1 MLHAIADVATRWNS
15 SFYAW
20 VRLIKLKGYIQAL
33 LAVLINSLEV
43 DAKKDGK
50 ALEKIMLTSN
60 EWDLLQELISILG
73 PFEEATQYLGGEK
86 YVTHSIMHPII
97 KEIKRLLLLSLT
109 SPSPTSPTSPTSPIP
124 PTPPIPTLST
134 SPTSNLNEILLEIQN
149 ADDVFVMIEEVE
161 IQETSTS
168 KKDDQ
173 RKNKIDL
180 DKPLETENKLDEVK
194 QNLYHAMGFYWQFL
208 PEDYLLSTIL
218 DPRIKCMNEEDENE
232 AEEILRKKYD
242 EYKENYLPTPIESR
256 STSPIPTEITIYQ
269 PKLFNIFKQNQ
280 LQQASDEV
288 TEYLKEDKIT
298 FNLNPFEWW
307 LSKKSKYPILT
318 KIARIYLAAPATS
331 TPSERLFSDAGNLL
345 SEKRT
350 RMDSEL
356 FKRIMFLKRNASKV
370 NSIYN

>member
-173 RKNKIDL
+173 RKNKIDQRKSTHRW
-180 DKPLETENKLDEVK
+180 DNCI
-194 QNLYHAMGFYWQFL
+194 
-208 PEDYLLSTIL
+208 YLI
-218 DPRIKCMNEEDENE
+218 N
-232 AEEILRKKYD
+232 RKK
-242 EYKENYLPTPIESR
+242 IF
-256 STSPIPTEITIYQ
+256 YQ
-269 PKLFNIFKQNQ
+269 
-280 LQQASDEV
+280 
-288 TEYLKEDKIT
+288 
-298 FNLNPFEWW
+298 
-307 LSKKSKYPILT
+307 
-318 KIARIYLAAPATS
+318 
-331 TPSERLFSDAGNLL
+331 
-345 SEKRT
+345 
-350 RMDSEL
+350 
-356 FKRIMFLKRNASKV
+356 KRIFRC
-370 NSIYN
+370 

>member
-1 MLHAIADVATRWNS
+1 MLHAIADVTTRWNS

-97 KEIKRLLLLSLT
+97 KEIKRLLLLPST
-109 SPSPTSPTSPTSPIP
+109 SSSPTSPTPLTPL
-124 PTPPIPTLST
+124 TPPIPTLST

-173 RKNKIDL
+173 KKNKIDL
-180 DKPLETENKLDEVK
+180 DKPLETENKLEEVK

-208 PEDYLLSTIL
+208 PEDYLLSTVL

-232 AEEILRKKYD
+232 AEEILRKKYE
-242 EYKENYLPTPIESR
+242 EYKENYLSTPIESR
-256 STSPIPTEITIYQ
+256 STSPIPTETTIYQ
-269 PKLFNIFKQNQ
+269 PKLFNIFKQNR

-370 NSIYN
+370 DSIYN

>member
-1 MLHAIADVATRWNS
+1 M
-15 SFYAW
+15 
-20 VRLIKLKGYIQAL
+20 
-33 LAVLINSLEV
+33 NSLEK

-50 ALEKIMLTSN
+50 HLEQIMLTSG
-60 EWDLLQELISILG
+60 EWDLLQELILVLG
-73 PFEEATQYLGGEK
+73 PFEEATKYLGGEK

-97 KEIKRLLLLSLT
+97 KEIKRILLLSTT
-109 SPSPTSPTSPTSPIP
+109 STSI
-124 PTPPIPTLST
+124 ST
-134 SPTSNLNEILLEIQN
+134 SPTLDEILLEIEN
-149 ADDVFVMIEEVE
+149 ADDVFVVIEEVE
-161 IQETSTS
+161 IQESIS
-168 KKDDQ
+168 KKDDNQ
-173 RKNKIDL
+173 KKNKFDL
-180 DKPLETENKLDEVK
+180 NKPLETQNKLDEVK
-194 QNLYHAMGFYWQFL
+194 KNLYNAMCFYWEFL
-208 PEDYLLSTIL
+208 PEEYLISTIL

-370 NSIYN
+370 DSIYDS